1 MNRSALVL
9 VLLGALVPGVA
20 RANTTTREQ
29 QSVIAR
35 WTGENICK
43 MGTERFYS
51 LPEEDVR
58 SMFER
63 QTSMRYNDIP
73 INPSESERNRITA
86 QLTGYIT
93 AVCPGEL
100 ESYRNR

>member
-1 MNRSALVL
+1 MNRSALGL
-9 VLLGALVPGVA
+9 VLLGALVHGMA

-58 SMFER
+58 RMFES
-63 QTSMRYNDIP
+63 QTSMRYDDIP
-73 INPSESERNRITA
+73 INPTASERNRITA

-100 ESYRNR
+100 ESYRKR

>member
-9 VLLGALVPGVA
+9 VLLGALVHGMA

-43 MGTERFYS
+43 MGTERFY
-51 LPEEDVR
+51 
-58 SMFER
+58 
-63 QTSMRYNDIP
+63 
-73 INPSESERNRITA
+73 
-86 QLTGYIT
+86 
-93 AVCPGEL
+93 
-100 ESYRNR
+100 

>member
-43 MGTERFYS
+43 MGTERF
-51 LPEEDVR
+51 
-58 SMFER
+58 
-63 QTSMRYNDIP
+63 
-73 INPSESERNRITA
+73 
-86 QLTGYIT
+86 
-93 AVCPGEL
+93 
-100 ESYRNR
+100 

>member
-9 VLLGALVPGVA
+9 VLLGALVHGMA

-51 LPEEDVR
+51 LPEEDIR
-58 SMFER
+58 RMFES

-73 INPSESERNRITA
+73 LNPSESERNRITS
-86 QLTGYIT
+86 QLTGYIS
-93 AVCPGEL
+93 AVCPKEL
-100 ESYRNR
+100 ENYRKR